1 MITHGYLLPTRGLV
15 MRSDSP
21 GDLTARTGEVVDL
34 ARRAEA
40 LGFAAVWAGDSV
52 LTRHRLEPL
61 TTLASV
67 ATATDAVEL
76 GTAVYLPHLRHP
88 VHVAHATATLDQL
101 SGGRL
106 VLGVGV
112 GTRHDSTVAESRN
125 LGVPFAERGRAL
137 DECLDALRGLW
148 RGEAVDADGIY
159 RFEDAQ
165 LDLPPCRTPPIHIA
179 TTRLDP
185 EIPASIRDRIG
196 AHADGWLPQISPEEY
211 AAGRPLV
218 REAVADAGRDPDD
231 LDAAVYVDAVIA
243 PTEEE
248 AFEVA
253 REFIDAYYA
262 WEIPDAGVRRA
273 AALGP
278 PEAIAERI
286 EEYVEA
292 GVERFV
298 VRFPGENQ
306 REQMAK
312 YAQAVGL
319 RGCS

>member
-1 MITHGYLLPTRGLV
+1 MPTHGYLLPTRGIV
-15 MRSDSP
+15 MRSDSAA
-21 GDLTARTGEVVDL
+21 DLTARTREVVDL
-34 ARRAEA
+34 AGRAEA
-40 LGFAAVWAGDSV
+40 AGFSAVWAGDSV

-61 TTLASV
+61 TTLAAV
-67 ATATDAVEL
+67 ATATDVVDL

-88 VHVAHATATLDQL
+88 VHVAHTTATLDQL

-112 GTRHDSTVAESRN
+112 GTRHDSTVAESEN

-137 DECLDALRGLW
+137 DESLEALRGLW
-148 RGEAVDADGIY
+148 TGEAVDADGIY
-159 RFEDAQ
+159 RFEGAQ
-165 LDLPPCRTPPIHIA
+165 LALPPCRTPPVYVA

-185 EIPASIRDRIG
+185 EIPAPIRARIG

-211 AAGRPLV
+211 AAGLPLV
-218 REAVADAGRDPDD
+218 REAVADAGRNPDD
-231 LDAAVYVDAVIA
+231 LDTAVYIDAVIA
-243 PTEEE
+243 STEEE
-248 AFEVA
+248 AFGVA

-278 PEAIAERI
+278 PEAVAERVD
-286 EEYVEA
+286 EYVEA

-298 VRFPGENQ
+298 VRFPARNQ
-306 REQMAK
+306 RQQLAR
-312 YAQAVGL
+312 YAEAVGL
-319 RGCS
+319 